1 MGLFPYHTIYKIL
14 SQCETDVVPKPTM
27 YNRSLS
33 EKLHWVITYNLE
45 IKVCI
50 LCHWLMR
57 SFNTKITPPGH
68 MLVFSA
74 ATKGSIIRNYS
85 HNLGHLT
92 PKLSLKVF
100 QAQIE
105 PILMYGSEVLFI
117 GKEILDFETVHLS
130 FLKNMLGVKQ
140 PTTSVTI
147 YGDTGRYPLFL
158 KQLII
163 ALKYWIRLISLPR
176 SCYLRIV
183 YNSQASFDFIG
194 ETNWCSHIRSLLFRT
209 NHRDVWEN
217 HRVENAN
224 RLIKQVKS
232 CLIKTYKVDWSI
244 KARNSIKLRKYI
256 KFKFEHSLEE
266 YLFYIPDTR
275 WMKALSRLRMSSHM
289 LEIERGRHVK
299 PQKLPLEQRICQRCT
314 SNSVDD
320 DIHFLITCSYFA
332 TQRTSLLAESKLLNS
347 EFDSLSTD
355 DKFIYIMS
363 STHRPSVICL
373 EKYTYSCFQTLSV
386 SDTSIL

>member
-1 MGLFPYHTIYKIL
+1 MDKYKYLGLWCSNNK
-14 SQCETDVVPKPTM
+14 
-27 YNRSLS
+27 N
-33 EKLHWVITYNLE
+33 
-45 IKVCI
+45 
-50 LCHWLMR
+50 
-57 SFNTKITPPGH
+57 
-68 MLVFSA
+68 VFVKNHSYLA
-74 ATKGSIIRNYS
+74 EQARQAIFTIRNYS
-85 HNLGHLT
+85 HNLRHLT
-92 PKLSLKVF
+92 PKLSQKIF

-117 GKEILDFETVHLS
+117 CKEILDFETVHLS

-140 PTTSVTI
+140 QTTSVTI

-158 KQLII
+158 KQQIL

-183 YNSQASFDFIG
+183 YNSLASLDFIG
-194 ETNWCSHIRSLLFRT
+194 ETNWCSHIMSLLFRT

-217 HRVENAN
+217 HWVENAN

-232 CLIKTYKVDWSI
+232 CLINTYKVDWSI
-244 KARNSIKLRKYI
+244 KARNSIKLRTYI

-266 YLFYIPDTR
+266 YMFYIPDTR
-275 WMKALSRLRMSSHM
+275 WMEALSRLRMSSHM

-320 DIHFLITCSYFA
+320 EIHFVITCSYFL
-332 TQRTSLLAESKLLNS
+332 RS
-347 EFDSLSTD
+347 EIVYLP
-355 DKFIYIMS
+355 KANY
-363 STHRPSVICL
+363 
-373 EKYTYSCFQTLSV
+373 
-386 SDTSIL
+386 